1 MIRGKKDYLLICPRC
16 IARSDLTT
24 GVPDSIEP
32 IEPLVKRSWS
42 TGTTRGV
49 MALVLALGRL
59 VRKKTRTREEIGS

>member
-16 IARSDLTT
+16 IAKSDLAT
-24 GVPDSIEP
+24 GVPDSMEP

-59 VRKKTRTREEIGS
+59 VRKKTRTREEIGP